1 MWSDLKWYAFKT
13 VGPRLP
19 LIFLSSDLWIAVA
32 VGLVG
37 ACYGPDIVPTTTTTA
52 VISVAFLTYASIALG
67 FSLAGLTLALTLPN
81 DGFVRLLSS
90 TIPKNKRHDSYSDLL
105 FVFSW
110 TAVIHWVFVMV
121 TVGLVL
127 LVKPDQPAFET
138 GHHRLMSGIVTGFS
152 VYCLLQFLITLLALA
167 QVGSVYIDH
176 LQGKLK
182 PKQEDPSGSKPLS

>member
-1 MWSDLKWYAFKT
+1 MLSDLKWYSFNT
-13 VGPRLP
+13 IFPRLP

-32 VGLVG
+32 VGLIG
-37 ACYGPDIVPTTTTTA
+37 AYWGADVVPSTTTTA
-52 VISVAFLTYASIALG
+52 TVSVAFLTYASIALG

-90 TIPKNKRHDSYSDLL
+90 NRPKKKRHDSYSDLL

-110 TAVIHWVFVMV
+110 TAVIHWVFVIV

-127 LVKPDQPAFET
+127 FVKPEQPAFEA
-138 GHHRLMSGIVTGFS
+138 GRHRLVSGLVTGFS
-152 VYCLLQFLITLLALA
+152 VYCLLQFLITLITLA

-176 LQGKLK
+176 LQGKLT
-182 PKQEDPSGSKPLS
+182 PKQESPVTSERA